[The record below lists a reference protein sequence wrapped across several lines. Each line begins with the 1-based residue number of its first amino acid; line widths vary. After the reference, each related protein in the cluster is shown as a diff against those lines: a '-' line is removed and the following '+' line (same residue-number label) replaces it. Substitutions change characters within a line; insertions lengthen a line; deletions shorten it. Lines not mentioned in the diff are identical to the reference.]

1 MNLLNILIQ
10 ATNVAIASPEA
21 EEIRLSLW
29 ELAKEGGWIMVVL
42 AIFSVIAVYIFSE
55 RFITINKASK
65 RDDNFM
71 NVIREC
77 MIKGKLE
84 EAKDLCRQTDTPISR
99 MIEKGIS
106 RIGKPLNDIQTA
118 IENVGNLEVSK
129 LEKGVALIGMIS
141 GAAPM
146 LGFLGTVTGMIR
158 AFYDMSMAGN
168 NIDIEL
174 LSAGIYEAMV
184 TTVGGLFVGILAY
197 IFYNIIVSKIDKVV
211 NLLESK
217 SIEFMDVLNEPV

>member
-1 MNLLNILIQ
+1 MI
-10 ATNVAIASPEA
+10 
-21 EEIRLSLW
+21 
-29 ELAKEGGWIMVVL
+29 VL
-42 AIFSVIAVYIFSE
+42 AIFSIIAVYIFTE
-55 RFITINKASK
+55 RYITINKAAK
-65 RDDNFM
+65 KDDNFM
-71 NVIREC
+71 NMIRNY
-77 MIKGKLE
+77 MIEGKLN
-84 EAKDLCRQTDTPISR
+84 EAKELCKQTDTSISR
-99 MIEKGIS
+99 MIEKGLS

-174 LSAGIYEAMV
+174 LSTGIYQAMV
-184 TTVGGLFVGILAY
+184 TTVGGLIVGIIAY
-197 IFYNIIVSKIDKVV
+197 IFYNVIVSKIDNVV

-217 SIEFMDVLNEPV
+217 SIEFMDVLNEPA

>member
-1 MNLLNILIQ
+1 MNLSSIILQVSNNLI
-10 ATNVAIASPEA
+10 TSPEA
-21 EEIRLSLW
+21 EEIKLSLW
-29 ELAKEGGWIMVVL
+29 ELAKEGGWIMIVL
-42 AIFSVIAVYIFSE
+42 AIFSIIAVYIFTE
-55 RFITINKASK
+55 RYITINKAAK
-65 RDDNFM
+65 KDDNFM
-71 NVIREC
+71 NMIRNY
-77 MIKGKLE
+77 MIEGKLN
-84 EAKDLCRQTDTPISR
+84 EAKELCKQTDTSISR
-99 MIEKGIS
+99 MIEKGLS

-174 LSAGIYEAMV
+174 LSTGIYQAMV
-184 TTVGGLFVGILAY
+184 TTVGGLIVGIIAY
-197 IFYNIIVSKIDKVV
+197 IFYNVIVSKIDNVV

-217 SIEFMDVLNEPV
+217 SIEFMDVLNEPA

>member
-1 MNLLNILIQ
+1 MNLLSIILQ
-10 ATNVAIASPEA
+10 VTDNLVPSAEA
-21 EEIRLSLW
+21 EEIKLSLL
-29 ELAKEGGWIMVVL
+29 ELAKEGGWIMIVL
-42 AIFSVIAVYIFSE
+42 AIFSVIAVYIFTE

-65 RDDNFM
+65 KDDNFM
-71 NVIREC
+71 NLIRNY
-77 MIKGKLE
+77 MIEGKLD
-84 EAKDLCRQTDTPISR
+84 EAKDLCNQTDTPISR

-146 LGFLGTVTGMIR
+146 LGFLGTATGMIR

-197 IFYNIIVSKIDKVV
+197 VFYNIIVSKIDNVV

-217 SIEFMDVLNEPV
+217 SIEFMDVLNEPA